1 MSNTNNPLEYM
12 PAMDPEEFKSLF
24 FDMMAGFSG
33 KGKSRGCSF
42 GSAID
47 GPWAKDDGEE
57 ETLFIFAGGDDVSAS
72 ALYSL
77 ETREIKGKTVKA
89 QVPLTTP
96 DGSLTEFIYGTFD
109 GLSVFIKP
117 SGEYNTDVDNPKKA
131 LRLRLTGR
139 NGEPIV
145 LQLGLGTVGADAIIR
160 GLQMLA
166 NYGELTYGVKLTIQ
180 AVRGE
185 EKPKVVLTKLFA
197 DRGSG
202 RIEYLNTKDTAYDL
216 IRLSESLSVA
226 EKTGVRTTEHITR
239 IENILNVMNGSKDDF

>member
-1 MSNTNNPLEYM
+1 MSNTNKPEYVFSIE
-12 PAMDPEEFKSLF
+12 PDEFKHLF
-24 FDMMAGFSG
+24 FDMMASFA
-33 KGKSRGCSF
+33 GKSKSKGCSF

-47 GPWAKDDGEE
+47 GPWSRGDDED
-57 ETLFIFAGGDDVSAS
+57 ETVFIFAGGDNVSAS

-77 ETREIKGKTVKA
+77 ETREVKGKTVKA
-89 QVPLTTP
+89 QVPLTTS
-96 DGSLTEFIYGTFD
+96 DGSPTEFIYGTFA
-109 GLSVFIKP
+109 GLSVFTKP
-117 SGEYNTDVDNPKKA
+117 VGEYNTDVDNPKKA

-160 GLQMLA
+160 SLQMLA
-166 NYGELTYGVKLTIQ
+166 NYGELRSGVKLTIQ

-185 EKPKVVLTKLFA
+185 EKPKVILTKLFA

-216 IRLSESLSVA
+216 IRLPDSLSA
-226 EKTGVRTTEHITR
+226 TEKTEARTTEHVTR
-239 IENILNVMNGSKDDF
+239 IANILNVMNAGKDEF